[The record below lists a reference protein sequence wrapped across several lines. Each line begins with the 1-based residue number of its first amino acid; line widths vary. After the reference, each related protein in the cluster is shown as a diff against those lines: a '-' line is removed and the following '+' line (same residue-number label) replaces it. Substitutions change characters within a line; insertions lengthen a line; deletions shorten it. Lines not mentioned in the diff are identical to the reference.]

1 MSVKSEGSSGAA
13 GGVAAVAEPG
23 AAGPE
28 ETMGTVV
35 RTAEVTDELVRRYD
49 SLGLIKSRRDA
60 YGRRMFP
67 AGTGLLVKKLKAE
80 RMARV
85 AKRGAG

>member
-1 MSVKSEGSSGAA
+1 MSGETEGTSGA
-13 GGVAAVAEPG
+13 GSVAAVAESAADG
-23 AAGPE
+23 AE

-49 SLGLIKSRRDA
+49 ALGLIQSRRDP
-60 YGRRMFP
+60 YGRRLFP
-67 AGTGLLVKKLKAE
+67 AGTGVLVKKLKAE

-85 AKRGAG
+85 AKRGGGK